1 MHLDTVIFLIVA
13 AIVIISQIRKMKGA
27 RKPDKRAQPQK
38 KTGWKATVEDLIAE
52 VHSEMEKG
60 RTETGAKPGTGDVP
74 PRRKTGWEDIIPAEI
89 FERTPS
95 EPASAPEPMMSAMA
109 PEPEPAPV
117 SAEPE
122 DDVELTP
129 TERMEIQ
136 RKKAA
141 LRRGRMREKRMPPWH
156 EGRGFTVR
164 QLQHAVIWS
173 EILAPPVGMRDLD
186 Q

>member
-27 RKPDKRAQPQK
+27 RKPDKRGQPQK
-38 KTGWKATVEDLIAE
+38 KTGWKATVEDLFAQLQAE
-52 VHSEMEKG
+52 MDKTG
-60 RTETGAKPGTGDVP
+60 MKTETKPGAGDVP
-74 PRRKTGWEDIIPAEI
+74 PRRKTGWEDILPAEI
-89 FERTPS
+89 FE
-95 EPASAPEPMMSAMA
+95 PASSASESAHESMTADITPEPDT
-109 PEPEPAPV
+109 APV
-117 SAEPE
+117 SAGPE

-141 LRRGRMREKRMPPWH
+141 VRRGRMRKKRVPPWQA
-156 EGRGFTVR
+156 GRGFSVR

-173 EILAPPVGMRDLD
+173 EILAPPVGLRDRD